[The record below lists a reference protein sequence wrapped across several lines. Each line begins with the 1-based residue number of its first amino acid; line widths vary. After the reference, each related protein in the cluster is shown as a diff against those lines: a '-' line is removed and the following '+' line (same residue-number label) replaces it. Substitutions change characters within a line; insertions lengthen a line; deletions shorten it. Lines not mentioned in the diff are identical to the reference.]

1 SRGRWR
7 RRAWSL
13 RAGDQPHAQAQ
24 IELHARDRG
33 RRPRSQCSPGRIP
46 PHIARCD
53 RALRGRMSDAVRAVY
68 HIDALWT
75 CTTHALREDSPPVEA
90 DGCTDVVGEFRFDA
104 PVAPIDLVRLDQSC
118 AWCFEM

>member
-1 SRGRWR
+1 
-7 RRAWSL
+7 
-13 RAGDQPHAQAQ
+13 
-24 IELHARDRG
+24 
-33 RRPRSQCSPGRIP
+33 
-46 PHIARCD
+46 
-53 RALRGRMSDAVRAVY
+53 MSDAVRAVY

-118 AWCFEM
+118 AWCFEMLRVRLQQVFLSLDRRRAVIVFRAPDLESVRQACRQAARVLNRDRDTAAAP